1 MYADDLERSRNCGF
15 GLEHEP
21 EPLLAE
27 TARDCEED
35 MQGSAVDEGDATQV
49 EQETGLVRRYER
61 FETLLEFTRVG
72 EVELTADADE
82 DLMGVVRALGLEI
95 VRCHSIR
102 RHHLPGVVKSP
113 NDRRLRPAPRGYRC
127 SINVANDIR
136 AEVPEDFRIDEM
148 EHVRGTKTVVLAV
161 HGDADMNVAEELEAR
176 LTEVI
181 DEGPS
186 AVVLDLSEVTFLDS
200 TVLAVLLHGLKR
212 MGAAGGRLRIVIAR
226 PEIRRIFELTL
237 LDRLFEL
244 DSSREEA
251 LSATTSSS

>member
-1 MYADDLERSRNCGF
+1 
-15 GLEHEP
+15 
-21 EPLLAE
+21 
-27 TARDCEED
+27 
-35 MQGSAVDEGDATQV
+35 
-49 EQETGLVRRYER
+49 
-61 FETLLEFTRVG
+61 
-72 EVELTADADE
+72 
-82 DLMGVVRALGLEI
+82 
-95 VRCHSIR
+95 
-102 RHHLPGVVKSP
+102 
-113 NDRRLRPAPRGYRC
+113 
-127 SINVANDIR
+127 
-136 AEVPEDFRIDEM
+136 
-148 EHVRGTKTVVLAV
+148 
-161 HGDADMNVAEELEAR
+161 MNVAEELEAR

-200 TVLAVLLHGLKR
+200 TVLGVLLHGLKR